1 MRAVAAKVGEEFRD
15 ILPPTIFFF
24 VMLHVVALARSLML
38 RGTGIALTTP
48 LQIAVAALILGKAVL
63 LADVLP
69 LVNRYP
75 DKPLAY
81 NIAWKTVIYMLVAS
95 LLHYVERLIDV
106 RREAGGLV
114 AAHRELLS
122 EVVWPHFWG
131 VEILLAVL
139 IVMYVTMHEL
149 TRVLGRDRMLEM
161 FLGVGRRGRRS

>member
-1 MRAVAAKVGEEFRD
+1 
-15 ILPPTIFFF
+15 
-24 VMLHVVALARSLML
+24 
-38 RGTGIALTTP
+38 
-48 LQIAVAALILGKAVL
+48 
-63 LADVLP
+63 
-69 LVNRYP
+69 
-75 DKPLAY
+75 
-81 NIAWKTVIYMLVAS
+81 
-95 LLHYVERLIDV
+95 
-106 RREAGGLV
+106 V